1 MKRIIKVI
9 KKRLNTINQLA
20 NKYKESIELTI
31 KIAGIVTILISVWS
45 IREEIK
51 TRNSEYRPFLALE
64 QTEKSY
70 ITIAWNEND
79 IAEPPTVTGSLPAL
93 KLVNVGNG
101 NAVDI
106 SIVVEENELEA
117 WKKELSKIG
126 QDIELDYIE
135 DESDLQEFC
144 PYILIGEDN
153 YKEINVPQVWLD
165 YLAEICKNADFE
177 DSKIELPPIKF
188 QIKYYDTQYEI
199 LDYDCI
205 IDVEIKNTSASNS
218 NNGEKTG
225 TYSVEFK
232 KHILQE

>member
-1 MKRIIKVI
+1 MMRRV
-9 KKRLNTINQLA
+9 REYCLVINQFITE
-20 NKYKESIELTI
+20 YKETIGLIINILGLMTIFISIWTVKTE
-31 KIAGIVTILISVWS
+31 IA
-45 IREEIK
+45 
-51 TRNSEYRPFLALE
+51 TRNSEYKPFLALE
-64 QTEKSY
+64 QTEVSY
-70 ITIAWNEND
+70 ITVAWNEND
-79 IAEPPTVTGSLPAL
+79 IEEPPKVTGNLPKL

-106 SIVVEENELEA
+106 SVVVKEKELKA
-117 WKKELSKIG
+117 WEKELSKMG
-126 QDIELDYIE
+126 QDIELNYI
-135 DESDLQEFC
+135 DDTKDLQEFY
-144 PYILIGEDN
+144 PYILKGEEN
-153 YKEINVPQVWLD
+153 YKEINVPQIWLK

-177 DSKIELPPIKF
+177 DSKTELPSIKF